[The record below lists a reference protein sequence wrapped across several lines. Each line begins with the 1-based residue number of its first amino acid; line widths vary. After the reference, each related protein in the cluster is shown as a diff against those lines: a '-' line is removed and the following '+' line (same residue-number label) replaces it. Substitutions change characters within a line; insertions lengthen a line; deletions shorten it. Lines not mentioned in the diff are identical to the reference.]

1 MCESGGGTHWARCR
15 ALHSHTCDAARGGQT
30 RPRRRIRGESLN
42 ARSGRA
48 ATRCICE
55 CDAARGGDTRLLWPT
70 QDKGI
75 KRAAA
80 VRGCHGRH
88 R

>member
-1 MCESGGGTHWARCR
+1 MCESGGGARIGRVAARCT
-15 ALHSHTCDAARGGQT
+15 HTCDAARGGQT
-30 RPRRRIRGESLN
+30 RPRRRIRGKSRN

-55 CDAARGGDTRLLWPT
+55 CDAARGGDMRLLWPT